1 MHLIAEGEIESSSG
15 NHAIDTLVPLFNLKE
30 KKMKGTTHC
39 VHKHNHT

>member
-30 KKMKGTTHC
+30 KNEGTTHT